1 MNLIC
6 LHFTD
11 AESSEPLEA
20 LQELFRD
27 NYESNRDAVNSLL
40 LTATMWNME
49 SRSDDLPL
57 SGVIIT
63 ISDYSNLKQFRETNY
78 QMTIKLR
85 DLTWENQPYKI
96 RGSMVI
102 HMP

>member
-11 AESSEPLEA
+11 AESSEPLET

-49 SRSDDLPL
+49 SCSDNLPL
-57 SGVIIT
+57 SGAIIT
-63 ISDYSNLKQFRETNY
+63 ISDYSNLKLFRETNY
-78 QMTIKLR
+78 QMTIELR
-85 DLTWENQPYKI
+85 DLTWGNQP
-96 RGSMVI
+96 
-102 HMP
+102 